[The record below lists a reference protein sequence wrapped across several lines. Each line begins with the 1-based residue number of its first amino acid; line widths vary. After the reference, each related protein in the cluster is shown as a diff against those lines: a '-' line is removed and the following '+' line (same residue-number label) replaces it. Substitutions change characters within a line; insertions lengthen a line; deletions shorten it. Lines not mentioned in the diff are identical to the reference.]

1 MELQKARV
9 IPSRVVM
16 FDGPGSVH
24 HVGFLHEGD
33 VVTILEGF
41 EYKDR
46 TWRDKKFIKIA
57 NQNGLIGYIGA
68 SSVTPLKEKKK

>member
-16 FDGPGSVH
+16 YDKPGSAH
-24 HVGFLHEGD
+24 YVGFLYQGD

-46 TWRDKKFIKIA
+46 NWDDKKFIKIA

-68 SSVTPLKEKKK
+68 SNVTPLKEKKK

>member
-16 FDGPGSVH
+16 FDSPGSVH

-33 VVTILEGF
+33 VVTVLEGF
-41 EYKDR
+41 NYKDR
-46 TWRDKKFIKIA
+46 KWNDKTFLKVA
-57 NQNGLIGYIGA
+57 NQNGLIGYIK
-68 SSVTPLKEKKK
+68 SVNITPLKEKKK